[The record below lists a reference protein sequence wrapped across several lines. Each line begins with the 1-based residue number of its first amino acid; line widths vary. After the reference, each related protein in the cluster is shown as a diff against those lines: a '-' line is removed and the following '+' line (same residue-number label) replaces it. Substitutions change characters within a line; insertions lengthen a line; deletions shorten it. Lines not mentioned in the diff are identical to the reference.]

1 MNHIDLIVALVLA
14 AAGLSALANAIGVH
28 YAIVLVLA
36 GLVLGFVPGIPDVR
50 VAPDTVLFVFLPP
63 LIYAAAFGSSARE
76 LRANARPIGVLA
88 IGLVLATMAGVG
100 AILRAVSGIG
110 WGPSMVL
117 GAILGPT
124 DPVAATSIL
133 RRVGAPERISTI
145 LEGEALINDGTG
157 LTVYTLAV
165 SAVVAGHFSPLGGVL
180 RFIAVAAGGV
190 AIGWLAGWLAGQV
203 RRRVDDAPIEVSI
216 SLLTAYLAY
225 IPAQRLGAS
234 GVLAATAAGLYA
246 SSQADQHTSAP
257 SRLQMLGFW
266 EALTFLL
273 ESVLFLLIGLQL
285 RSIANGLPG
294 GVSGPLGDAAAVL
307 GALAVIRLGWM
318 FLVPRL
324 GRALVRGRSPLPDAR
339 ELAVLGWSGM
349 RGGLSLAAALAI
361 PLTVHHGPF
370 ADRGTVIFIA
380 FVAIAVSL
388 VVPGL
393 TLMPLARR
401 LDVGES
407 GEEAEAEVAARVRLA
422 QAALACLDEA
432 ARAGVSP
439 QLVEGLRTT
448 YELRLHRLRPPEE
461 AAESAVE
468 LAEHGRRLRREL
480 IDAQRRTLR
489 ELRDGGGLSLR
500 SQRQMSRELDLEE
513 SRLSG

>member
-1 MNHIDLIVALVLA
+1 VHHIDLIVALVLA
-14 AAGLSALANAIGVH
+14 AAGLSGLANAIGVH
-28 YAIVLVLA
+28 YAIVLVVG
-36 GLVLGFVPGIPDVR
+36 GLVLGFIPGVPEVR

-76 LRANARPIGVLA
+76 LRANARTIGVLA

-100 AILRAVSGIG
+100 AVVHAVSGIG
-110 WGPSMVL
+110 WGPAMVL

-124 DPVAATSIL
+124 DPVAATSVL
-133 RRVGAPERISTI
+133 RRVGAPERVSAI

-165 SAVVAGHFSPLGGVL
+165 SAAVAGHFSPAGGVL
-180 RFIAVAAGGV
+180 KFLAVAAGGV
-190 AIGWLAGWLAGQV
+190 VIGWLAGWLAGQV

-225 IPAQRLGAS
+225 LPAQRLGAS

-246 SSQADQHTSAP
+246 SSQADLHTSAP

-285 RSIANGLPG
+285 RSIAHGLPH
-294 GVSGPLGDAAAVL
+294 GVGTPLADAGVVLAALV
-307 GALAVIRLGWM
+307 AIRLAWM
-318 FLVPRL
+318 FVVPRL
-324 GRALVRGRSPLPDAR
+324 GRLLARGRASTPDPR

-361 PLTVHHGPF
+361 PLTAHRGPF

-401 LDVGES
+401 LGVGES
-407 GEEAEAEVAARVRLA
+407 GEAAEAEAAARVRLA
-422 QAALACLDEA
+422 QAALARLDEA
-432 ARAGVSP
+432 AREGMSA

-461 AAESAVE
+461 DADSAVA
-468 LAEHGRRLRREL
+468 LAEQGQRLRREL
-480 IDAQRRTLR
+480 IDIQRRTLR
-489 ELRDGGGLSLR
+489 ELRDRDGLSLR
-500 SQRQMSRELDLEE
+500 SQRQIERELDLEE
-513 SRLSG
+513 SRLTG